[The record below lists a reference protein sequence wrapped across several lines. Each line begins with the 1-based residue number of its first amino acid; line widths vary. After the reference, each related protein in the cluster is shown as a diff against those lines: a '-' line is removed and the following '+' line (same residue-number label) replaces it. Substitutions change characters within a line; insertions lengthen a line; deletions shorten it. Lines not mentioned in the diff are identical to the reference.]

1 MKNFLV
7 AFDKCKDSLSAPEI
21 CDLAERVLIKR
32 FPETRVMKVP
42 LTDGGEGFVQILSAE
57 VEGSIESAKVID
69 SIGKE
74 TTAKFGLCQIEKL
87 HSSVIK
93 ELQLPSS
100 GNLAI
105 VEMAEC
111 VGLADLPNEL
121 RNPWETSTFGVG
133 QLLRKAADLRVDA
146 ILLGI
151 GGSSTN
157 DIGLGALVAL
167 GATVKNKNNETIPF
181 PHPLTWC
188 DVSEIHFDD
197 LVELPPIIIAC
208 DVENKLFGDSGA
220 TAVYGPQK
228 GLSVED
234 IGKFE
239 DQIKRILTMV
249 STKISKVFEKSNA
262 IGSGAAGGMGFGLS
276 LFYDVNMTKGFD
288 LISSWFSIDELMKN
302 ADFVI
307 TGEGRFDKTSL
318 NGKGP
323 FEVIRQSSQNDIPSL
338 VLAGSVDNEVK
349 RQVKG
354 KFHKCD
360 LLAFGRSDWTLEK
373 NLLLA
378 RDQFTSSLQNYS
390 FS

>member
-1 MKNFLV
+1 MNKFLV

-32 FPETRVMKVP
+32 FPETRVTKVP

-57 VEGSIESAKVID
+57 VEASIESVKVMN

-74 TTAKFGLCQIEKL
+74 TTAKFGLCKIEKL
-87 HSSVIK
+87 HYSIIK
-93 ELQLPSS
+93 KLHLPAS

-105 VEMAEC
+105 LEMAEC

-133 QLLRKAADLRVDA
+133 QLLRKTADLGVDA

-167 GATVKNKNNETIPF
+167 GATIKNKNHEKVPF
-181 PHPLTWC
+181 PYPLNWS
-188 DVSEIHFDD
+188 DVSEIDFDD
-197 LVELPPIIIAC
+197 LVELPPITIAC
-208 DVENKLFGDSGA
+208 DVENKLLGESGA
-220 TAVYGPQK
+220 TAIYGPQK
-228 GLSVED
+228 GLAVED

-239 DQIKRILTMV
+239 DEIKRILTLIN
-249 STKISKVFEKSNA
+249 SKISKVFEKSDA
-262 IGSGAAGGMGFGLS
+262 IGSGAAGGMGYGLS
-276 LFYDVNMTKGFD
+276 LFYNVSMIKGFD
-288 LISSWFSIDELMKN
+288 LISSWFSIDELINN

-323 FEVIRQSSQNDIPSL
+323 FEVIRQSSQSDIPSL

-349 RQVKG
+349 HHVKG
-354 KFHKCD
+354 KFKNCA

-378 RDQFTSSLQNYS
+378 RDQFTSSLQNYP
-390 FS
+390 FP

>member
-1 MKNFLV
+1 MNKFLV

-32 FPETRVMKVP
+32 FPETRVTKVP

-57 VEGSIESAKVID
+57 VEASIESVKVMN

-74 TTAKFGLCQIEKL
+74 TTAKFGLCKIEKL
-87 HSSVIK
+87 HSSIIK
-93 ELQLPSS
+93 ELHLPTS

-105 VEMAEC
+105 LEMAEC

-133 QLLRKAADLRVDA
+133 QLLRKTADLGVDA

-167 GATVKNKNNETIPF
+167 GATIKNQNNEKVTF
-181 PHPLTWC
+181 PYPLNWS
-188 DVSEIHFDD
+188 DVSEIDFDD
-197 LVELPPIIIAC
+197 LVELPPITIAC
-208 DVENKLFGDSGA
+208 DVENKLLGESGA

-228 GLSVED
+228 GLAVED

-239 DQIKRILTMV
+239 DEIKRILTLIN
-249 STKISKVFEKSNA
+249 SKISKVFEKSNA
-262 IGSGAAGGMGFGLS
+262 IGSGAAGGMGYGLS
-276 LFYDVNMTKGFD
+276 LFYNVSMINGFD

-323 FEVIRQSSQNDIPSL
+323 FEVIRQSSQSDIPSL

-349 RQVKG
+349 RHVKG
-354 KFHKCD
+354 KFNNCD

-378 RDQFTSSLQNYS
+378 RDQFTSSLQNYP
-390 FS
+390 FP

>member
-1 MKNFLV
+1 MNKFLV

-32 FPETRVMKVP
+32 FPETRVTKVP

-57 VEGSIESAKVID
+57 VEASIESVKVMN

-74 TTAKFGLCQIEKL
+74 TTVKFGLCKIEKL
-87 HSSVIK
+87 HSSIIK
-93 ELQLPSS
+93 ELHLPTS

-105 VEMAEC
+105 LEMAEC

-133 QLLRKAADLRVDA
+133 QLLRKTADLGVDA

-167 GATVKNKNNETIPF
+167 GATVKNKNNEKVPF
-181 PHPLTWC
+181 PYPLNWS
-188 DVSEIHFDD
+188 DVSEIDFDD
-197 LVELPPIIIAC
+197 LVELPPITIAC
-208 DVENKLFGDSGA
+208 DVENKLLGESGA

-228 GLSVED
+228 GLAVED

-239 DQIKRILTMV
+239 DEIKRILTLIN
-249 STKISKVFEKSNA
+249 SKISKVFEKSNA
-262 IGSGAAGGMGFGLS
+262 IGSGAAGGMGYGLS
-276 LFYDVNMTKGFD
+276 LFYNVSMINGFD

-323 FEVIRQSSQNDIPSL
+323 FEVIRQSSQSDIPSL

-349 RQVKG
+349 RHVKG
-354 KFHKCD
+354 KFNNCD

-378 RDQFTSSLQNYS
+378 RDQFTSSLQNYP
-390 FS
+390 FP